1 MIESIDR
8 ALAVLQLFLKEER
21 PLSVTSISKMMELHK
36 STVSRTMDTLE
47 RRGFVQKD
55 NETGKYW
62 LGLQVYALGM
72 LFREKDKFPKVAY
85 PYAKALSLQ
94 CNEGVHITTF
104 AHNGAPYPQHIILEK
119 IKSPRTIDTAPPV
132 GAVRPAYCSASG
144 KCLLAFSPEYLH
156 TYTGCT
162 LQKFTEYTVTDWGDL
177 LQELEKIRRRGYA
190 VEREEVELGM
200 ACIAAPIFY
209 GGHITAAIS
218 LSGPAERLA
227 GEERN
232 MAIEADKKTAADI
245 SKALD

>member
-132 GAVRPAYCSASG
+132 GASVRRI
-144 KCLLAFSPEYLH
+144 
-156 TYTGCT
+156 
-162 LQKFTEYTVTDWGDL
+162 V
-177 LQELEKIRRRGYA
+177 RRRA
-190 VEREEVELGM
+190 S
-200 ACIAAPIFY
+200 AC
-209 GGHITAAIS
+209 S
-218 LSGPAERLA
+218 LFQ
-227 GEERN
+227 RN
-232 MAIEADKKTAADI
+232 TCTPTRDVRYRSLLSIP
-245 SKALD
+245 

>member
-21 PLSVTSISKMMELHK
+21 PLSVTRISKLMDLHK

-55 NETGKYW
+55 SETGKYW

-72 LFREKDKFPKVAY
+72 LFREKDAFPKVAY

-104 AHNGAPYPQHIILEK
+104 AHNGASYPQHIILEK
-119 IKSPRTIDTAPPV
+119 IKSPRTIDTAPPI

-162 LQKFTEYTVTDWGDL
+162 LQ
-177 LQELEKIRRRGYA
+177 
-190 VEREEVELGM
+190 
-200 ACIAAPIFY
+200 
-209 GGHITAAIS
+209 S
-218 LSGPAERLA
+218 L
-227 GEERN
+227 RN
-232 MAIEADKKTAADI
+232 IP
-245 SKALD
+245 